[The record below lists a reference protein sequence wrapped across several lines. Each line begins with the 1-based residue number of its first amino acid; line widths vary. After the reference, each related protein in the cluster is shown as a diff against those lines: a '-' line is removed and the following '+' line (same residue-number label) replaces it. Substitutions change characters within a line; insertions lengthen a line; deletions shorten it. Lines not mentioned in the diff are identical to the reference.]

1 VPNRCLLKDSRSNT
15 SPLRLSVED
24 ALARVVRRVG
34 GSLVSDLLPTDENLE
49 ENADFVFPQYG
60 VIGELKRLEKDQG
73 DDPGMAAKRNL
84 LYRKWLTERRPGVP
98 IVYGRALLELRKLPS
113 DCQNEMISL
122 YREPIARR
130 IRKANRQIRTTKKT
144 LQMEDAIGLLFLAQ
158 DGDYSI
164 GPEAVFNLAYRCMK
178 GGEYRAIDDIIC
190 FNAKPATRPGD
201 QLGYMFWFHACRDN
215 SRKVTDELLQ
225 SLNEAWRAEVEAATG
240 TPIVLPDNPLTEILD
255 TLQYRKGRR

>member
-1 VPNRCLLKDSRSNT
+1 LSALKDNPSNT
-15 SPLRLSVED
+15 FPRHLSVEN

-34 GSLVSDLLPTDENLE
+34 GSLVCDLLPTHKNLE

-73 DDPGMAAKRNL
+73 ADAEMAAKRNL

-144 LQMEDAIGLLFLAQ
+144 LKIEDAIGLLFLAQ

-164 GPEAVFNLAYRCMK
+164 GPEAVFNLASRCVK
-178 GGEYRAIDDIIC
+178 GGEYRAINDIIC
-190 FNAKPATRPGD
+190 FNAKPATRPSD
-201 QLGYMFWFHACRDN
+201 PLGYMFWSHACRDN
-215 SRKVTDELLQ
+215 TRKVPGELLR
-225 SLNEAWRAEVEAATG
+225 SLNEAWGAELEAAG
-240 TPIVLPDNPLTEILD
+240 TPMVVLDNPSTEILY
-255 TLQYRKGRR
+255 TLGYPKARR